1 MGVEIEKK
9 YRISPE
15 RRDRIEELLNEY
27 GATFEG
33 EDFEENAI
41 YGGGTLEER
50 RAVLRI
56 RRTSGRSFLTFKQRI
71 ATDLDVKHQTEHE
84 TEIGDADEM
93 AEIVRELGFVT
104 RVVYEKRRRTWKFRS
119 VEVVLD
125 ELPFGF
131 FMEIEGTLTTIA
143 EAEMLLEAEDL
154 EAVGASYPSL
164 TWNHGARVGDL
175 VEARFPQK
183 E

>member
-9 YRISPE
+9 YRISAA
-15 RRDRIEELLNEY
+15 RRSRIEELLREF
-27 GATFEG
+27 GADFVG
-33 EDFEENAI
+33 EEFEENVI
-41 YGGGTLEER
+41 YGGGILEER
-50 RAVLRI
+50 RAILRI
-56 RRTSGRSFLTFKQRI
+56 RRTGRKSYLTFKQRI
-71 ATDLDVKHQTEHE
+71 PTNLDVKHQTEHE

-93 AEIVRELGFVT
+93 AEIVRELGLVP
-104 RVVYEKRRRTWKFRS
+104 RVVYEKRRRTWKFKS

-143 EAEMLLEAEDL
+143 EAETLLEAKDL

-164 TWNHGARVGDL
+164 TWNHGTRVGDL